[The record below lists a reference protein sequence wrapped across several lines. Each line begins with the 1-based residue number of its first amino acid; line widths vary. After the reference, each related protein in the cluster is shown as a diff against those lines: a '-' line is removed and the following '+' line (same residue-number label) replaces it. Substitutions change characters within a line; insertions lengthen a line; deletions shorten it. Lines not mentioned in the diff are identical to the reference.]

1 MDERSGILADLARVI
16 ATHDTEKPL
25 MARLCQASVDLL
37 QVDGGALTLA
47 YTEPQRVT
55 LCVTDSTAEE
65 LEDLQDVLGEG
76 PGPDAYETGRPVVAE
91 VGGYDVELWP
101 MFAEPARRT
110 IGCGSIYAFPIH
122 PGNAVLGV
130 LTFYQRIT
138 RPLGRTMTISQFLA
152 DAIGAAILREPDVN
166 SDLAEQSWSSR
177 ARVHQA
183 TGMVVAQLGIGVDDA
198 LALLRAH
205 AYAHDKHL
213 VEIAEDVVERRL
225 DFSVTDTSNGSV
237 SK

>member
-1 MDERSGILADLARVI
+1 MNERSGILADLARVI
-16 ATHDTEKPL
+16 AIHDTGKPL
-25 MARLCQASVDLL
+25 MSRLCHAAVDLL
-37 QVDGGALTLA
+37 QVDGCALTLA
-47 YTEPQRVT
+47 YNEPQRVT
-55 LCVTDSTAEE
+55 LCATDPTAEE

-76 PGPDAYETGRPVVAE
+76 PGPDAYRTGRPVLVD
-91 VGGYDVELWP
+91 VGGGGMDRWP
-101 MFAEPARRT
+101 LFAEPALRT
-110 IGCGSIYAFPIH
+110 IERGSIYAFPIH
-122 PGNAVLGV
+122 PGNDVLGV
-130 LTFYQRIT
+130 LTFYQRVT
-138 RPLGRTMTISQFLA
+138 RPLGRTITISQFLA

-166 SDLAEQSWSSR
+166 SDLAERSWSSR

-183 TGMVVAQLGIGVDDA
+183 TGMVVAQLGMCVDDA

-213 VEIAEDVVERRL
+213 AEIAEDVVERRL